1 MDLDKALYM
10 REFIEMR
17 ETIGTNEY
25 YPVKDILFT
34 NLYDEFKSKEKI
46 KEVEE
51 VIEGMQDI
59 QDKTI
64 HLLKKE
70 DQHVFFPDL
79 PELIEAKEEVNEIKK
94 IQVSEGIDMKNA
106 VKPSNMKSIVIDPT
120 YVADDS

>member
-46 KEVEE
+46 KEVEH
-51 VIEGMQDI
+51 VIEEI

-94 IQVSEGIDMKNA
+94 IQVSEGIDMKGA
-106 VKPSNMKSIVIDPT
+106 VKPSNVKSITIDPT
-120 YVADDS
+120 YVPIDT

>member
-25 YPVKDILFT
+25 YPVKETLFT

-51 VIEGMQDI
+51 VIEEI

-79 PELIEAKEEVNEIKK
+79 PELIEEKEEVNEIKK
-94 IQVSEGIDMKNA
+94 IHVSEGIDMKDDL
-106 VKPSNMKSIVIDPT
+106 KPENMKSIVIDPT
-120 YVADDS
+120 YVVSE

>member
-10 REFIEMR
+10 KDFIDMR
-17 ETIGTNEY
+17 ETIGTNEF

-46 KEVEE
+46 KEVEH
-51 VIEGMQDI
+51 VIEEI

-94 IQVSEGIDMKNA
+94 IQVSEGIDMKPD
-106 VKPSNMKSIVIDPT
+106 VKPSNVKSITIDPK
-120 YVADDS
+120 YVPIDA

>member
-25 YPVKDILFT
+25 YHVKETLFT

-46 KEVEE
+46 KEVEH
-51 VIEGMQDI
+51 VIEEI

-94 IQVSEGIDMKNA
+94 IQVSEGIDMKGA
-106 VKPSNMKSIVIDPT
+106 LKPENMKSITIDPT
-120 YVADDS
+120 YVPIDT

>member
-25 YPVKDILFT
+25 YHVKETLFT

-46 KEVEE
+46 KEVEH
-51 VIEGMQDI
+51 VIEEI

-106 VKPSNMKSIVIDPT
+106 VKPDNMKSIVIDPT
-120 YVADDS
+120 YVAVDS

>member
-51 VIEGMQDI
+51 VIEEI

-64 HLLKKE
+64 HLVKKE

-94 IQVSEGIDMKNA
+94 IKVSEGIDMKNA
-106 VKPSNMKSIVIDPT
+106 VKPDNMKSIVIDPT

>member
-25 YPVKDILFT
+25 YPVKDTLFT

-46 KEVEE
+46 KEVEH
-51 VIEGMQDI
+51 VIEEI

-94 IQVSEGIDMKNA
+94 IQVSEGIDLKPD

>member
-25 YPVKDILFT
+25 YPVKETLFT

-51 VIEGMQDI
+51 VIEEI

-79 PELIEAKEEVNEIKK
+79 PELIEEKEEVNEIKK
-94 IQVSEGIDMKNA
+94 IQVSEGIDLKPD
-106 VKPSNMKSIVIDPT
+106 VKPSNVKSITIDPT
-120 YVADDS
+120 YVPNDT

>member
-25 YPVKDILFT
+25 YPVKDTLFT

-46 KEVEE
+46 KEVEH
-51 VIEGMQDI
+51 VIEQI

-94 IQVSEGIDMKNA
+94 IKVSEGIDMKNA
-106 VKPSNMKSIVIDPT
+106 VKPDNMKSIVIDPT
-120 YVADDS
+120 YVAVDS

>member
-25 YPVKDILFT
+25 YHVKETLFT

-46 KEVEE
+46 KEVEH
-51 VIEGMQDI
+51 VIEEI

-120 YVADDS
+120 YVAVDS

>member
-25 YPVKDILFT
+25 YHVKETLFT

-46 KEVEE
+46 KEVEH
-51 VIEGMQDI
+51 VIEEI

-94 IQVSEGIDMKNA
+94 IKVSEGIDMKKDIM
-106 VKPSNMKSIVIDPT
+106 KPENMKSIVIDPT

>member
-46 KEVEE
+46 KEVEH
-51 VIEGMQDI
+51 VIEEI

-79 PELIEAKEEVNEIKK
+79 PELIEEKEEVNEIKV
-94 IQVSEGIDMKNA
+94 IQVSDEKVDGKGETKGGTMKT
-106 VKPSNMKSIVIDPT
+106 VTLDPS
-120 YVADDS
+120 YVATDS

>member
-10 REFIEMR
+10 KEFIEMR

-51 VIEGMQDI
+51 VIEEI

-94 IQVSEGIDMKNA
+94 IQVSEGIDLKPD
-106 VKPSNMKSIVIDPT
+106 VKPSNMKSITIDPT
-120 YVADDS
+120 YVVSE

>member
-51 VIEGMQDI
+51 VIEEI

-64 HLLKKE
+64 HLVKKE

-94 IQVSEGIDMKNA
+94 IQVSEDIDMKGA
-106 VKPSNMKSIVIDPT
+106 VKPSNVKSITIDPT
-120 YVADDS
+120 YVPIDT